1 MRLKFAVVAAAVL
14 AIVACSG
21 FRNVAPNAGALPA
34 AFNGIGHVSGE
45 QRLYVAYHAKPND
58 WIGAYTTGSTPTPI
72 AQMTE
77 KVSKPYALY
86 ADAKGIVYSAQRG
99 FAEYNGTT
107 GRFLRIAVGGRP
119 TPAPVVAPDGT
130 IYWANNEYRY
140 GALYVIP
147 PKQKKYS
154 RKHSMYGSY
163 QITLASPHSIWLG
176 AAQFLGS
183 NEYDDGLHKIRH
195 GALDTIMGVDG
206 TRVYVVQGGSV
217 FVFDGYKFKRS
228 EYYFD
233 IKGFAQRFAFDAHHN
248 VYVTCWYGDYTGGAI
263 SEYKAGSTHLIRQIA
278 LGTGLPYDA
287 AVDAEGYVYVANA
300 LSQRVEIYPPG
311 SDQMSGT
318 IDAGAA
324 PTHVAI
330 SQL

>member
-1 MRLKFAVVAAAVL
+1 M
-14 AIVACSG
+14 
-21 FRNVAPNAGALPA
+21 
-34 AFNGIGHVSGE
+34 
-45 QRLYVAYHAKPND
+45 
-58 WIGAYTTGSTPTPI
+58 
-72 AQMTE
+72 
-77 KVSKPYALY
+77 
-86 ADAKGIVYSAQRG
+86 
-99 FAEYNGTT
+99 
-107 GRFLRIAVGGRP
+107 
-119 TPAPVVAPDGT
+119 
-130 IYWANNEYRY
+130 
-140 GALYVIP
+140 
-147 PKQKKYS
+147 
-154 RKHSMYGSY
+154 
-163 QITLASPHSIWLG
+163 
-176 AAQFLGS
+176 GS

-248 VYVTCWYGDYTGGAI
+248 VYITCWYGDYTGGAI